1 MTDVGLNPVFILLG
15 LDPKSCSHPLSSQD
29 YYIDPLS
36 CNFYTLVQSDEYIEK
51 SLLNQ
56 IMKLQS
62 SNREINLMMRLLGTC
77 DIFLLLD

>member
-1 MTDVGLNPVFILLG
+1 MT
-15 LDPKSCSHPLSSQD
+15 SSQD
-29 YYIDPLS
+29 NDIVSLS
-36 CNFYTLVQSDEYIEK
+36 YNFYTLVRSDEYIEK

-62 SNREINLMMRLLGTC
+62 SNREINLMMRLLGTR

>member
-1 MTDVGLNPVFILLG
+1 MTP
-15 LDPKSCSHPLSSQD
+15 SQD
-29 YYIDPLS
+29 YYLDPLS
-36 CNFYTLVQSDEYIEK
+36 YNFYTLVQSDEYIEK

>member
-1 MTDVGLNPVFILLG
+1 MT
-15 LDPKSCSHPLSSQD
+15 SSQD

-36 CNFYTLVQSDEYIEK
+36 ENFYTLVQSDEYIVK

>member
-1 MTDVGLNPVFILLG
+1 MT
-15 LDPKSCSHPLSSQD
+15 SSQD
-29 YYIDPLS
+29 YDIDPLS
-36 CNFYTLVQSDEYIEK
+36 YNFYTLVRSDEYIEK

-62 SNREINLMMRLLGTC
+62 SNREINLMTRLLGTC

>member
-1 MTDVGLNPVFILLG
+1 MSL
-15 LDPKSCSHPLSSQD
+15 SQD
-29 YYIDPLS
+29 CHIDPLS
-36 CNFYTLVQSDEYIEK
+36 YSVYALVHSDEYIVN

-77 DIFLLLD
+77 GIFLLLN

>member
-1 MTDVGLNPVFILLG
+1 MT
-15 LDPKSCSHPLSSQD
+15 SSQD

-36 CNFYTLVQSDEYIEK
+36 YNFYTLVQSDEYIVK

-62 SNREINLMMRLLGTC
+62 SNREINLMTRLFGTC
-77 DIFLLLD
+77 DIFLLMD